1 MADEDYNED
10 GGNQEEE
17 DEEEVEALTEDD
29 AAQADDD
36 DDAPTED
43 EDDQDQVCAL
53 RGAQANINTHGF
65 DPTES
70 MSIEH
75 RTTMSPAPS
84 ARWQRVRR
92 SGCA

>member
-53 RGAQANINTHGF
+53 RGAQGHTSTHMG
-65 DPTES
+65 
-70 MSIEH
+70 SIQLN
-75 RTTMSPAPS
+75 RCPLSTGRRCPQLQARGGS
-84 ARWQRVRR
+84 A
-92 SGCA
+92 